1 MNADASSFPPPR
13 VTPHA
18 GRALGGIWRL
28 TARRF
33 FTPGYWLMLAGMLAA
48 LVVFSIPAAPNQ
60 EAAELGF
67 LPWAAGFYVCFLVPV
82 LAFIGGAGAM
92 RDDLGAATV
101 DYVFTRPVPRG
112 RYLVYRY
119 VTQLGVAQIDFFL
132 GLWVVT
138 GIGLFWEVPGLSEA
152 LPALLGA
159 QVAAVAVFTALGLLC
174 GLLTARYVIVGIV
187 YGSMIE
193 VGLGSTP
200 TPLNEI
206 SLLRRL
212 LGLVRPLLGDG
223 GWVLTRAGAADTTSV
238 TSTLLIFAGVI
249 VAAVG
254 LAALWLARSEFAGNS
269 RDG

>member
-1 MNADASSFPPPR
+1 MNTDATSFPPAR

-18 GRALGGIWRL
+18 GRALAGIWRL

-33 FTPGYWLMLAGMLAA
+33 FTPGYWLTLAGMLAV

-60 EAAELGF
+60 AAAELGF

-119 VTQLGVAQIDFFL
+119 LTQLGVAQIDFFL

-138 GIGLFWEVPGLSEA
+138 GIGLYWEVPELSEA
-152 LPALLGA
+152 LPTLLGA
-159 QVAAVAVFTALGLLC
+159 QVTAVAVFTALGLCC

-187 YGSMIE
+187 YGALIE
-193 VGLGSTP
+193 VGLGSVP
-200 TPLNEI
+200 TQLSEI

-223 GWVLTRAGAADTTSV
+223 GWVLSRAGIGDAVSV
-238 TSTLLIFAGVI
+238 TSTLLVFAGVI

-254 LAALWLARSEFAGNS
+254 LGALWLSRREFAGSS